1 MYQARIQHL
10 YDCMRTYSQTMPDNA
25 LTLAVAA
32 ELQQLRKAQ
41 GITQGAL
48 AEASGI
54 PRVSIQR
61 YENGGSIKI
70 EELGILCDALGED
83 PAALFARAVARVHRE
98 D

>member
-1 MYQARIQHL
+1 MTL
-10 YDCMRTYSQTMPDNA
+10 YSQTVPDNA

-32 ELQQLRKAQ
+32 ELQQVRKAQ
-41 GITQGAL
+41 GMTQQDL

-70 EELGILCDALGED
+70 EDLGRLSYALGED
-83 PAALFARAVARVHRE
+83 PGELFARAAARVKRQ

>member
-1 MYQARIQHL
+1 MTL
-10 YDCMRTYSQTMPDNA
+10 YSQTVPDNA

-32 ELQQLRKAQ
+32 ELQQVRKAQ
-41 GITQGAL
+41 GMTQQDL

-70 EELGILCDALGED
+70 EDLGRLSYALGED
-83 PAALFARAVARVHRE
+83 PSELFTRAAARVKRQ